1 MDQTVSSQKSVPVP
15 TQGSGD
21 EGQTDNL
28 DLTEWKCGGGG
39 LFNLHPC
46 FLISAV
52 LVFPYKVCH
61 CDFKSGRE

>member
-28 DLTEWKCGGGG
+28 DLTEWKCGAGGG
-39 LFNLHPC
+39 TF
-46 FLISAV
+46 
-52 LVFPYKVCH
+52 
-61 CDFKSGRE
+61 